1 MKRPNRQKRGTMRLV
16 RAGLWVFVVLVF
28 IASTAVRFPEASG
41 DEPEAVSRDES
52 PADANRLGGLRLV
65 VDRQVEQW
73 LVAARGHLE
82 RRESATAATFLARVL
97 NADEDS
103 FVVVNSSL
111 VVARHEAWK
120 LTRRLT
126 DEARS
131 QLEADLDRVAF
142 DARAV
147 GKVGDS
153 REETVA
159 LAVRHRF
166 SLAGLEALRRL
177 AATQRDLGQY
187 ESAAAAWGRVAEHV
201 RATTAQ
207 RTAATMTQI
216 ESLVAANRWEEAVRV
231 CDAALRAE
239 LSPTV
244 AISGRTVVPR
254 EWLVARQQSLAE
266 AALQPNTIASSLKS
280 GRPLIGIDFA
290 PAPDTRWSRLTPLPA
305 DMTNLMSDAQHAA
318 RGQGIVSS
326 WAIRPLVVGS
336 VVIARTLEQLVA
348 LDLESGATLWTK
360 PHAEYAAL
368 VERWATLD
376 HTSVQVPI
384 VAAWHRR
391 TEADSVFG
399 SLATDGRIVVAVME
413 PDRKLTSPN
422 RTALLN
428 GPGVANGPPAN
439 STSLSESHWNRLV
452 AFEVTTGE
460 LCWQIGGKPTG
471 PADVYG
477 GLRFLGPPL
486 AVDDL
491 WFGIARREDEL
502 NLLAIDSESGHL
514 RWSISLG
521 VLPPHLA
528 DAMAQRRI
536 ARPVT
541 LVEGRLL
548 CPTASGALIAVD
560 PVTRGIAWAARY
572 PVTQLEQ
579 APRPVNG
586 IGTGAVV
593 DAWWNEWREVAC
605 LAENGLHLAVLA
617 SPESD
622 ALHGIDA
629 KSGRV
634 IWSVPRGGGIHLAG
648 LCAGLAIV
656 VEPMAVRAHELRT
669 GGVVWRCETGEISG
683 RGTVLGTMVFQPRR
697 AGNAV
702 VIDGRAGTRCE
713 CLVSA
718 ESPYGTLVPCD
729 GGWVSQ
735 TASSLVKLPWLAASR
750 ETALT
755 KWNADPR
762 DESAALELARLD
774 LHAGQPAAARS
785 RLLSIESV
793 AVKSLRREAL
803 LALLRSEEVRLSEQ
817 SDIMPVDRTALGSEL
832 LELSESPDDKL
843 VALLAVGEAAARDG
857 DLAGAVTSFLDGIDL
872 LDATARRSVGE
883 WPADS
888 AATRFVR
895 RDRVF
900 VGAIERTLAQE
911 DLGRRDKP
919 LERLL
924 EERLQAARKSS
935 DPFAVQRLVDRLLP
949 LAWGRQTLLSEAT
962 AVRFART
969 LKKTEPA
976 LLTVM
981 QSRDEPL
988 AQRAAT
994 QLAELFARSGWSA
1007 EAEVIERPLLNERSE
1022 ELSHPGPASAAQPAN
1037 DPVLTERRARLLAPA
1052 VDPWPNVLPNVDAGP
1067 KPPREDQYYLP
1078 VGVDAAPGSL
1088 LDRLDVSIDRQAQT
1102 VRFTGDGHAGKWTVT
1117 LSGPRPALRSSFA
1130 TQDQFEAWGIGRLLV
1145 LRVGT
1150 ELFGIAPLDD
1160 KGEPHAS
1167 IIWQIDT
1174 ALGMSPSFS
1183 EEPIYARVGVRHES
1197 IRLTDT
1203 FGRVLGRVGPVRPD
1217 YLCYQSNGKLIAIDT
1232 QTGKRFWERRDLP
1245 PQSLTF
1251 GDEDRVFLWRA
1262 AERSLTVLSAID
1274 GRTLGTQPWDA
1285 APDDMLMQRDGRTWL
1300 ATKSVLDV
1308 RVERRDASGAP
1319 LNGARDESL
1328 VWSKRFASKSVPFV
1342 LDRDTLGVI
1351 EPSGLLHLISAGSGS
1366 PLGEPLKVRVPLK
1379 LERIVCHCDDWRWYV
1394 AFSGSVDRR
1403 ALFQAEQPWGGKRM
1417 PFINGPWIAIDR
1429 ATKSI
1434 IWQRTIENEPLPLAA
1449 SRFAPVF
1456 VQMWRQPLFD
1466 GTSPKGSEGRLRLID
1481 KRTGSELANRTEP
1494 SWQPYFV
1501 LHPSA
1506 SRDQLD
1512 IRTERETIRLRYEAE
1527 ATPSTPGQ

>member
-1 MKRPNRQKRGTMRLV
+1 MGTMRLA
-16 RAGLWVFVVLVF
+16 RAGLCVFMVFVF
-28 IASTAVRFPEASG
+28 STSPAVRFSEANG
-41 DEPEAVSRDES
+41 AEPGAVSRDES
-52 PADANRLGGLRLV
+52 PADANRLGGLRFV

-82 RRESATAATFLARVL
+82 RRESAAAAAFLARVL

-111 VVARHEAWK
+111 VVARDEAWK
-120 LTRRLT
+120 LTRRLA
-126 DEARS
+126 DEVRS

-142 DARAV
+142 DARAA

-216 ESLVAANRWEEAVRV
+216 ESLVAANRLEEAVRV
-231 CDAALRAE
+231 CAAALRAE

-244 AISGRTVVPR
+244 TISGRTVVPR
-254 EWLVARQQSLAE
+254 EWLTARQQSLAE
-266 AALQPNTIASSLKS
+266 ATLQAKTIASSLLKS
-280 GRPLIGIDFA
+280 GRPLTGIDFA
-290 PAPDTRWSRLTPLPA
+290 PAPGARWSRLTPLPA
-305 DMTNLMSDAQHAA
+305 DMTNWMSDAQHVA
-318 RGQGIVSS
+318 RGQGVVSS

-336 VVIARTLEQLVA
+336 VVISRTLEQLVA
-348 LDLESGATLWTK
+348 LDLESGATLWTE

-376 HTSVQVPI
+376 NTPVQNPI
-384 VAAWHRR
+384 AVAWQRR
-391 TEADSVFG
+391 TEADSIFG

-422 RTALLN
+422 RPALLN

-491 WFGIARREDEL
+491 WFGIARRDDEL

-514 RWSISLG
+514 RWAISLG

-528 DAMAQRRI
+528 DAMAQRRL

-560 PVTRGIAWAARY
+560 PVTRGIAWVARY

-579 APRPVNG
+579 SPRPVNG
-586 IGTGAVV
+586 VGTGAVV
-593 DAWWNEWREVAC
+593 DAWWNEWREVTC
-605 LAENGLHLAVLA
+605 LAESERRMAVLA

-629 KSGRV
+629 QSGRV

-648 LCAGLAIV
+648 LCAGQAIV
-656 VEPMAVRAHELRT
+656 VEPLAARAHDVRT
-669 GGVVWRCETGEISG
+669 GAVTWRCETGEVSG

-702 VIDGRAGTRCE
+702 VIDGRTGTRRE

-718 ESPYGTLVPCD
+718 ESLSGTLVPCD
-729 GGWVSQ
+729 GGWISQ
-735 TASSLVKLPWLAASR
+735 TATSLVKLPWLAVSR
-750 ETALT
+750 ETALA

-762 DESAALELARLD
+762 DETAALELARLD
-774 LHAGQPAAARS
+774 LHAGQPSAARG
-785 RLLSIESV
+785 RLRNIETA
-793 AVKSLRREAL
+793 AVKGLRREAL
-803 LALLRSEEVRLSEQ
+803 LALLRTGEVRLSEKP
-817 SDIMPVDRTALGSEL
+817 DFKGTDRAQLGSEL
-832 LELSESPDDKL
+832 LELSDSADDRL
-843 VALLAVGEAAARDG
+843 VALLAVGEAAARDD
-857 DLAGAVTSFLDGIDL
+857 DLAGAVTAFLDGIDL

-895 RDRVF
+895 RDRAF
-900 VGAIERTLAQE
+900 VGAIERTLTKAQSGQH
-911 DLGRRDKP
+911 DQP
-919 LERLL
+919 LEQLLDARLK
-924 EERLQAARKSS
+924 AARKSS
-935 DPFAVQRLVDRLLP
+935 DPFAVQRLIDRLLP
-949 LAWGRQTLLSEAT
+949 LAWGRRTLLKEAT

-976 LLTVM
+976 LLAVM

-988 AQRAAT
+988 ATRAAT

-1007 EAEVIERPLLNERSE
+1007 EAEVIERRLLVEHRDQPHD
-1022 ELSHPGPASAAQPAN
+1022 LDPASAIQPAN
-1037 DPVLTERRARLLAPA
+1037 DFVQNERQARLLAPQ
-1052 VDPWPNVLPNVDAGP
+1052 VDPWPNVLPVVEGGLKTPTD
-1067 KPPREDQYYLP
+1067 DDVHCLP
-1078 VGVDAAPGSL
+1078 VGVEAAPGSL
-1088 LDRLDVSIDRQAQT
+1088 LDRLDVSIDRQAQI
-1102 VRFTGDGHAGKWTVT
+1102 VRFAGDGHSGKWKVT
-1117 LSGPRPALRSSFA
+1117 LGGPRPALRSSFA
-1130 TQDQFEAWGIGRLLV
+1130 MQDQYEGWGVGRLLI

-1183 EEPIYARVGVRHES
+1183 EEPVYARVGVRHES
-1197 IRLTDT
+1197 IRLIDP

-1217 YLCYQSNGKLIAIDT
+1217 YLCYQSNGKLIVLDT
-1232 QTGKRFWERRDLP
+1232 QTGKRLWERRDLP

-1262 AERSLTVLSAID
+1262 AERSLTVLSAVD
-1274 GRTLGTQPWDA
+1274 GRTQGTQPWDA
-1285 APDDMLMQRDGRTWL
+1285 VPDDLLMQRDGRTWL
-1300 ATKSVLDV
+1300 TMKSGLDV
-1308 RVERRDASGAP
+1308 RVELHDASGAI
-1319 LNGARDESL
+1319 LDGSRDESL
-1328 VWSKRFASKSVPFV
+1328 VWSKQFVSKSVPFV

-1351 EPSGLLHLISAGSGS
+1351 EPKGLLHLISAGSGAS
-1366 PLGEPLKVRVPLK
+1366 LGEPLQVRVPLK
-1379 LERIVCHCDDWRWYV
+1379 LERIVCHRDDGRWYV
-1394 AFSGSVDRR
+1394 AFSGPVDRR
-1403 ALFQAEQPWGGKRM
+1403 ALFQAEQLWGGKRM
-1417 PFINGPWIAIDR
+1417 PFLNGPWIAVDR
-1429 ATKSI
+1429 VTKSI
-1434 IWQRTIENEPLPLAA
+1434 VWQRTIENEPLPLAA

-1481 KRTGSELANRTEP
+1481 KRTGGEVVNRTEP

-1506 SRDQLD
+1506 SREQLD
-1512 IRTERETIRLRYEAE
+1512 IRTEHETIRLRYEVDA
-1527 ATPSTPGQ
+1527 APAKPGR